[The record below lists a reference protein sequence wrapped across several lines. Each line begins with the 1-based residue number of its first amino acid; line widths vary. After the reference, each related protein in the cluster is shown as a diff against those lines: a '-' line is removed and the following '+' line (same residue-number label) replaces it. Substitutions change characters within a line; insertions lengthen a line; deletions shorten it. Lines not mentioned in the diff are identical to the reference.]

1 MVREG
6 GKGRERECVSVILIR
21 TFKVGG
27 MRQGGG
33 EDLIPLSDNFCIIAN
48 MFLPPI
54 LSPFPQGSAFPVKKV
69 ASIAPLVV
77 ITE

>member
-6 GKGRERECVSVILIR
+6 GKGRERECVSVILIC

-33 EDLIPLSDNFCIIAN
+33 KDLIPLSDNFCI
-48 MFLPPI
+48 MVMLFLPPI

-69 ASIAPLVV
+69 ASITPLVI